1 MTTIVPDL
9 ITTNFDKFSFQK
21 TKDDLEYRTIG
32 QINKER
38 EVINNASSIKKFQF
52 TTKDDETF
60 PYRYVLTGIQ
70 ELNTFNKLF
79 FSEQNLQWLHSNI
92 RYEVYNNSINNT
104 VISKQRDSDVL
115 ESMRRIYLQNS
126 NNPETKIEMK
136 EEILRLN
143 KLVLKDTVPRIV
155 SEITQYKT
163 YLRDIEKIRQ
173 PNSLP
178 VNTSVVGTKLYERGP
193 ADVLGLEV

>member
-9 ITTNFDKFSFQK
+9 ITTNFDRFSFQK
-21 TKDDLEYRTIG
+21 TKDDLEYRN
-32 QINKER
+32 INQLQKER
-38 EVINNASSIKKFQF
+38 EVFDNASDINRFKFVS
-52 TTKDDETF
+52 KDEETF
-60 PYRYVLTGIQ
+60 PFRYVLTGIQ
-70 ELNTFNKLF
+70 ELNPFNKIF
-79 FSEQNLQWLHSNI
+79 FSKYNLEWIHSRI
-92 RYEVYNNSINNT
+92 RYEVYNNSINKT

-126 NNPETKIEMK
+126 NNPETKMEMK

-143 KLVLKDTVPRIV
+143 KLVLKDTVPRIL

-163 YLRDIEKIRQ
+163 YLRDIEKIRP

-178 VNTSVVGTKLYERGP
+178 INTSVTGTKLYERGP

>member
-9 ITTNFDKFSFQK
+9 ISTNFDKLSFQK
-21 TKDDLEYRTIG
+21 TKDDLEYRTIA
-32 QINKER
+32 QLYKER
-38 EVINNASSIKKFQF
+38 EVINDATNIDKFQF
-52 TTKDDETF
+52 TSKDEESF
-60 PYRYVLTGIQ
+60 PHRYVLTGIQ

-79 FSEQNLQWLHSNI
+79 FSKQNLEWLHSNI
-92 RYEVYNNSINNT
+92 RYEVYNNSSSKT

-126 NNPETKIEMK
+126 NNPETKNEMK

-143 KLVLKDTVPRIV
+143 KLVLKDIVPRIL

-163 YLRDIEKIRQ
+163 YLRDIEKVRT
-173 PNSLP
+173 PNNLP
-178 VNTSVVGTKLYERGP
+178 LNTSVTGTKLYERGP